1 MSSTRPQSPSSGT
14 LRLSQHNPNMWWFV
28 LAAANGGALL
38 LTLLLAVRPLG
49 GSVVPGL
56 LLGALVWIA
65 ANAVLIPIAVAQ
77 MRKHL
82 ILDFDRGA
90 LATGGRI
97 HPSSEFQCAIE
108 TSRSYPGHARM
119 LTLVYQRGSV
129 EVQTDGF
136 APNGRTRARD
146 EALLAFIQ
154 DWLPMPDRHRSPV
167 DAGPFLT
174 RQLIGKQE
182 ATALLRG

>member
-1 MSSTRPQSPSSGT
+1 MSSTRPQSPYSGT
-14 LRLSQHNPNMWWFV
+14 LRLSQHNPRMWWFV

-38 LTLLLAVRPLG
+38 LTLLLTARPLG

-56 LLGALVWIA
+56 LAGALVWIA
-65 ANAVLIPIAVAQ
+65 ANAALVPIAVVQ

-82 ILDFDRGA
+82 VLDFDRGTVT
-90 LATGGRI
+90 TGGI
-97 HPSSEFQCAIE
+97 THPAAEFQCAIE
-108 TSRSYPGHARM
+108 TTRSYPGRARM

-136 APNGRTRARD
+136 ARTDRTRARD
-146 EALLAFIQ
+146 EALLAFIRG
-154 DWLPMPDRHRSPV
+154 WLPMPDRHRSPI
-167 DAGPFLT
+167 DADPFLT
-174 RQLIGKQE
+174 RQMIGKQE